1 MVGAF
6 RTFLLAKSGLSRE
19 RVYWEPQSRVGVRV
33 KLADELTQIIRK
45 DRLEISHGDEVQ
57 SGDLSVVYCQIRLLT
72 DLLTYR
78 HIDLF

>member
-1 MVGAF
+1 
-6 RTFLLAKSGLSRE
+6 
-19 RVYWEPQSRVGVRV
+19 
-33 KLADELTQIIRK
+33 LADELTQIIRK